1 MTSFSAG
8 GGRRR
13 PATTMASRIAPLGVL
28 PLFHRLDGRRVVLAG
43 GGEGVAWKAELLAAA
58 GAHVDLYAE
67 DPGEAV
73 HAFVAGHAGPG
84 RVVLHRRPWS
94 VDVMPGAALAVGDVA
109 TDAEAQAF
117 RCAARLAG
125 VTVNVVDKPAFCDV
139 QFGSIVN
146 RSPLV
151 IGIST
156 DGAAPVFGQAIRAR
170 IEALLPEGFRR
181 WAEAARA
188 WRPDVQAR
196 DLAFR
201 ARRRFWEAF
210 TALALARPDEAP
222 TEADRATLLA
232 SLDREDEAAAGAVV
246 FVGAGPGDPE
256 LVTLKA
262 VRALQSA
269 DVILYDDLVAPGV
282 LDLARREARRIAVG
296 KRGGRASVAQADIVA
311 ALLAEAAAGR
321 RVVRLKGG
329 DPSVFGRLSE
339 ELDAC
344 RAAGVPIEIVPG
356 VTAAFGAAASLGLS
370 LTHRTAAPR
379 LQFVTAR
386 SPDGVLPDDL
396 NWAALADAAATTA
409 VYMGARAIPA
419 LVARLLAEGLAPDTP
434 ALLVAAATTPAQSHR
449 RCLLADLPGLVPAE
463 EAEGPLLV
471 IIGAVTA

>member
-1 MTSFSAG
+1 M
-8 GGRRR
+8 
-13 PATTMASRIAPLGVL
+13 
-28 PLFHRLDGRRVVLAG
+28 
-43 GGEGVAWKAELLAAA
+43 
-58 GAHVDLYAE
+58 
-67 DPGEAV
+67 
-73 HAFVAGHAGPG
+73 
-84 RVVLHRRPWS
+84 
-94 VDVMPGAALAVGDVA
+94 
-109 TDAEAQAF
+109 
-117 RCAARLAG
+117 
-125 VTVNVVDKPAFCDV
+125 
-139 QFGSIVN
+139 
-146 RSPLV
+146 
-151 IGIST
+151 
-156 DGAAPVFGQAIRAR
+156 
-170 IEALLPEGFRR
+170 
-181 WAEAARA
+181 
-188 WRPDVQAR
+188 
-196 DLAFR
+196 
-201 ARRRFWEAF
+201 
-210 TALALARPDEAP
+210 
-222 TEADRATLLA
+222 LLA

-344 RAAGVPIEIVPG
+344 RAAGVPVEIVPG

-396 NWAALADAAATTA
+396 NWAALADPAATTA

-449 RCLLADLPGLVPAE
+449 RCRLADLPGLVPAE